1 MVAQRRGMF
10 DVADL
15 PVWVVVV
22 HVGDLV
28 LGRGHLGSAGSEHE
42 GARTELI
49 WRFSKECL
57 YSNFL
62 RGSGEASKRVK
73 NPLDPPACGAPAG
86 HVDVEAQVRFCALVL
101 RLQGDG
107 ALLLAALSS
116 P

>member
-1 MVAQRRGMF
+1 MVPLECTGAHGNGPAARGCGDRRGVAEGRKAGVRARPAERRQPRDVDVADLSKRLIFSRLYGGCMVAQRRGMF

-49 WRFSKECL
+49 
-57 YSNFL
+57 
-62 RGSGEASKRVK
+62 
-73 NPLDPPACGAPAG
+73 
-86 HVDVEAQVRFCALVL
+86 
-101 RLQGDG
+101 
-107 ALLLAALSS
+107 
-116 P
+116 

>member
-49 WRFSKECL
+49 
-57 YSNFL
+57 
-62 RGSGEASKRVK
+62 
-73 NPLDPPACGAPAG
+73 
-86 HVDVEAQVRFCALVL
+86 
-101 RLQGDG
+101 
-107 ALLLAALSS
+107 
-116 P
+116 